1 MLIDYLQKI
10 NKLRCRIMKIKDL
23 SDEQLVNFLNKGEE
37 SAITEIYNRYW
48 EKLLAIAFI
57 HTKDKDAAEEIVQQV
72 LINLWDRRST
82 LKIGSLQN
90 YLASAVKYA
99 VIHSI
104 QRYERRAVIANNE
117 LTQQTNNFSEQE
129 IYVRFLNEYIN
140 GLVDKLPEKC
150 KIVFKY
156 SRQEG
161 KNTAEIAS
169 ELNIAEKT
177 VEAHLTKAIK
187 FIRISLKNIDVAV
200 FIVAFSH
207 YLK

>member
-1 MLIDYLQKI
+1 
-10 NKLRCRIMKIKDL
+10 MKIKDL
-23 SDEQLVNFLNKGEE
+23 NDEQLVDFLNKGEE
-37 SAITEIYNRYW
+37 AAITEIYNRYW
-48 EKLLAIAFI
+48 EKLLGVAFI
-57 HTKDKDAAEEIVQQV
+57 HTKDKDAAEEIVQEV
-72 LINLWDRRST
+72 LINLWDRRSV
-82 LKIGSLQN
+82 LKINSLQN

-104 QRYERRAVIANNE
+104 QRSERRAFIVSNE
-117 LTQQTNNFSEQE
+117 FTQRTNNYSEQE
-129 IYVRFLNEYIN
+129 IYARFLNEYIN
-140 GLVDKLPEKC
+140 GLVDKLPDKC
-150 KIVFKY
+150 KIVFKC

-187 FIRISLKNIDVAV
+187 FIRLSLKHIDVAV
-200 FIVAFSH
+200 FIFVLNH